1 MGPKVAEIDWGVPSR
16 VEMGLPIESP
26 IFPTLT
32 FKRLP
37 NHQVELLYYRIGEEF
52 KDAIYQ
58 ATEK

>member
-1 MGPKVAEIDWGVPSR
+1 MTLPVTQNICHP
-16 VEMGLPIESP
+16 LPIESS

-37 NHQVELLYYRIGEEF
+37 NHQVELLYYRIGKEF

>member
-1 MGPKVAEIDWGVPSR
+1 MGVPSR

-37 NHQVELLYYRIGEEF
+37 NHQVELLYYRIDEEF

-58 ATEK
+58 TTEK